1 MTMQNLDVYETF
13 RERRVRCE
21 FPRQFNNLGNRGP
34 EKQRS
39 LGAAQLARYSID
51 IVTRNPL
58 GVRTGLD
65 AEACLPLYR
74 PCSLHSTS
82 RKSPS
87 TSGRCVA
94 YTPSSSAH

>member
-21 FPRQFNNLGNRGP
+21 FPGQFNNLGNRRP

-51 IVTRNPL
+51 IVTRKPL
-58 GVRTGLD
+58 LCDGPASSTTLL
-65 AEACLPLYR
+65 APLQKR
-74 PCSLHSTS
+74 
-82 RKSPS
+82 R
-87 TSGRCVA
+87 RQ
-94 YTPSSSAH
+94 